1 MSRYKLF
8 EKNLHK
14 LKFLEKKYPIDSLN
28 FNGINI
34 FPLVRL
40 ILHSNVTR
48 NNYIKRKEFY
58 YNKIKSKFITLFKLP
73 KFYIEKLKFNLS
85 LKQLMSKKIELLFFS
100 DHLFYY
106 DNIKGKKI
114 NLFIDPYYEA
124 LKKKYKMLKVEIVSN
139 NFKKSF
145 KKRNEPFYLKLFYLD
160 IFEYLKRSFNNI
172 IGTRKYYKINTL
184 NKKFL
189 NTALGAA
196 EINKMTEKLDQIIF
210 DSEKIKIFLKK
221 INPKAV
227 FLTCYYS
234 YSNLAVILACKNLK
248 IPTIDIQHGGHE
260 LYHLMYSN
268 WKNVPNNGF
277 ALLPDYFWIWGKNQK
292 NEGIFN
298 NDNSKHK
305 YIVGG
310 KTQVDFWKKNKNII
324 DEKMSGA
331 QKKIFI
337 KKIKKYKKI
346 ILFSATYTQIPNII
360 FLLIKKS
367 PKNWLWLIRAHPR
380 HSNINEI
387 NDQFSN
393 KKILNVE
400 IYFPTKAN
408 LNFLLNN
415 ITHLIVEFSSVIY
428 DALYFN
434 VPSIV
439 LHKKPHHFKK
449 NIENKNLKFS
459 LNQVEILKF
468 IKKKTTTINRDKI
481 VTDPKYA
488 RYAVKKIIQK

>member
-1 MSRYKLF
+1 MSKYKLF

-40 ILHSNVTR
+40 ILARHSNV
-48 NNYIKRKEFY
+48 KRKEFY
-58 YNKIKSKFITLFKLP
+58 YNKIKSKFITLLKLP
-73 KFYIEKLKFNLS
+73 KFYIEKLKFNLN
-85 LKQLMSKKIELLFFS
+85 LKHLMNKKIELLFFS

-106 DNIKGKKI
+106 DKINGKKI
-114 NLFIDPYYEA
+114 NLFIDPYYEI
-124 LKKKYKMLKVEIVSN
+124 LKKKYKALKVEIVSN
-139 NFKKSF
+139 NFKKLF
-145 KKRNEPFYLKLFYLD
+145 KKRNEPFYLKLFYFD
-160 IFEYLKRSFNNI
+160 IFGYLKRSFNSI
-172 IGTRKYYKINTL
+172 IGTRKIYKINTL

-189 NTALGAA
+189 NTTLGTA
-196 EINKMTEKLDQIIF
+196 EIDKMMEKLEQITF
-210 DSEKIKIFLKK
+210 DSKKIKIFLKK

-234 YSNLAVILACKNLK
+234 YNNLSVILACKNLK

-268 WKNVPNNGF
+268 WKKVPDNGYS
-277 ALLPDYFWIWGKNQK
+277 LLPDYFWIWGNNQK
-292 NEGIFN
+292 NDGIFN
-298 NDNSKHK
+298 NNKSKHK

-310 KTQVDFWKKNKNII
+310 KTQLDFWKKNKNII
-324 DEKMSGA
+324 DEKMSHN
-331 QKKIFI
+331 QKKDFI
-337 KKIKKYKKI
+337 KKIKKYNKI
-346 ILFSATYTQIPNII
+346 ILFSATYTKIPNII
-360 FLLIKKS
+360 FFLIKKS

-393 KKILNVE
+393 KKISNVE
-400 IYFPTKAN
+400 VYFPTKIN

-439 LHKKPHHFKK
+439 LHKNSQHFKK

-468 IKKKTTTINRDKI
+468 IRKKTTTITYDKI

-488 RYAVKKIIQK
+488 NYAVKKIIKK